1 MSQIIQERLAAVRA
15 EMAKSGLDAFI
26 VPRADEYLGEYVP
39 ARNERLRWLSGFSGS
54 AGMAIVLKDSAVI
67 FVDGR
72 YTVQVR
78 QQVSAEL
85 FSYSSLQDDPPPQW
99 LAAHLPE
106 GSRVGYDPRMH
117 TLGWQRKALSILG
130 KKRIALLAVADNPVD
145 LHWYDRPAAGKQ
157 KIMLFDEASAGK
169 SSQQKRLEI
178 GAAIAQAGADAA
190 LISAPDSFCWLL
202 NIRGRDVPRFPV
214 VLGTAILKAN
224 GDMTLLVDPDKL
236 PAGMEAHVGDGVTF
250 MAEADTAAA
259 LRQLG
264 RIRLLADP
272 DAANVWSQSLA
283 EEGGAQLVAGPDPV
297 ALPKAQKNAAEL
309 AGIRACHIRDGVAVS
324 RFLAWLD
331 AQVALGRLHDEAILA
346 DQLHSYRLQDPLYQ
360 DPSFDTISAAGS
372 NAAMCHYNHQNATPA
387 RLTPDSL
394 YLVDSGAQYLD
405 GTTDVTRTV
414 AIGEVSAEMK
424 KMTTLVLKGHI
435 ALAQMKFPAGTSGQ
449 QLDAF
454 ARQYL
459 WQHGYDYDHGTG
471 HGVGHFLSVHEGPQ
485 RIAKNAN
492 GVALLPGMVV
502 SNEPGYYR
510 AGAFGIRLENLV
522 TVRPCLALAGA
533 EREMLEFETLT
544 FIPIDRRLIDTALL
558 NENEIDWFNAY
569 QQSVFAAL
577 AAHMTGDDL
586 AWLTQ
591 ATRAI

>member
-1 MSQIIQERLAAVRA
+1 
-15 EMAKSGLDAFI
+15 
-26 VPRADEYLGEYVP
+26 
-39 ARNERLRWLSGFSGS
+39 
-54 AGMAIVLKDSAVI
+54 
-67 FVDGR
+67 
-72 YTVQVR
+72 
-78 QQVSAEL
+78 
-85 FSYSSLQDDPPPQW
+85 
-99 LAAHLPE
+99 
-106 GSRVGYDPRMH
+106 
-117 TLGWQRKALSILG
+117 
-130 KKRIALLAVADNPVD
+130 
-145 LHWYDRPAAGKQ
+145 
-157 KIMLFDEASAGK
+157 
-169 SSQQKRLEI
+169 
-178 GAAIAQAGADAA
+178 
-190 LISAPDSFCWLL
+190 
-202 NIRGRDVPRFPV
+202 
-214 VLGTAILKAN
+214 
-224 GDMTLLVDPDKL
+224 MTLLVDLDKL
-236 PAGMEAHVGDGVTF
+236 PAGIAEHVGEGVSF
-250 MAEADTAAA
+250 IAEADTAAA

-272 DAANVWSQSLA
+272 DAANVWSQLLA

-297 ALPKAQKNAAEL
+297 ALPKAQKNQAEL
-309 AGIRACHIRDGVAVS
+309 AGIRACHIRDGVAVT

-331 AQVALGRLHDEAILA
+331 AQVARGRLHDEATLA
-346 DQLHSYRLQDPLYQ
+346 EQLHSYRLQDPLYQ
-360 DPSFDTISAAGS
+360 EPSFDTISAAGS

-387 RLTPDSL
+387 QLTPDSL

-414 AIGEVSAEMK
+414 AIGQASAEMK

-449 QLDAF
+449 QLDGF

-522 TVRPCLALAGA
+522 TVRPCPALSGA

-544 FIPIDRRLIDTALL
+544 LIPLDRRLIDTELL
-558 NENEIDWFNAY
+558 TVNEIDWFNHY
-569 QQSVFAAL
+569 QQSVFTAL
-577 AAHMTGDDL
+577 APHMTGDDL
-586 AWLTQ
+586 VWLTQ
-591 ATRAI
+591 AVRAI

>member
-1 MSQIIQERLAAVRA
+1 MSQSIQQRLAAVRA

-26 VPRADEYLGEYVP
+26 IPRADEYLGEYVP
-39 ARNERLRWLSGFSGS
+39 QRNERLRWISGFTGS
-54 AGMAIVLKDSAVI
+54 AGMAIVLKSGAAI

-72 YTVQVR
+72 YTVQVK

-85 FSYSSLQDDPPPQW
+85 FAYLSLQDDPQPQW
-99 LAAHLPE
+99 LAAQLPQ
-106 GSRVGYDPRMH
+106 GARVGYDPRMH
-117 TLGWQRKALSILG
+117 TLSWQRKASAILG
-130 KKRIALLAVADNPVD
+130 KKRIELLAVADNPVD
-145 LHWYDRPAAGKQ
+145 LHWHDRPAAGKQ
-157 KIMLFDEASAGK
+157 KIMLFDDASAGQ
-169 SSQQKRLEI
+169 SSMQKRLQI

-190 LISAPDSFCWLL
+190 LISALDSFCWLL

-214 VLGTAILKAN
+214 VLGTAILKAS
-224 GDMTLLVDPDKL
+224 GEMTLLVDRDKL
-236 PAGMEAHVGDGVTF
+236 PAGIETHVGAGVTF
-250 MAEADTAAA
+250 MAEADTAAV
-259 LRQLG
+259 LRKLG
-264 RIRLLADP
+264 GIRLLADP
-272 DAANVWSQSLA
+272 ETTNAWSQMLA
-283 EEGGAQLVAGPDPV
+283 EEGGAQLVAGADPV

-331 AQVALGRLHDEAILA
+331 AQVALGQLHDEATLA

-360 DPSFDTISAAGS
+360 EPSFDTISAAGS
-372 NAAMCHYNHQNATPA
+372 NAAMCHYNHRNATPA
-387 RLTPDSL
+387 HLAANSL

-405 GTTDVTRTV
+405 GTTDVTRTI

-424 KMTTLVLKGHI
+424 KMVTLVLKGHI
-435 ALAQMKFPAGTSGQ
+435 ALAQAKFPAGTSGQ

-522 TVRPCLALAGA
+522 TVKPCVTLSGA

-544 FIPIDRRLIDTALL
+544 FIPLDRRLIDKTLL
-558 NENEIDWFNAY
+558 STSEIDWFNAY
-569 QQSVFAAL
+569 QQSVFARL
-577 AAHMTGDDL
+577 APFMAGDDH
-586 AWLTQ
+586 AWLMQ
-591 ATRAI
+591 ATRVI